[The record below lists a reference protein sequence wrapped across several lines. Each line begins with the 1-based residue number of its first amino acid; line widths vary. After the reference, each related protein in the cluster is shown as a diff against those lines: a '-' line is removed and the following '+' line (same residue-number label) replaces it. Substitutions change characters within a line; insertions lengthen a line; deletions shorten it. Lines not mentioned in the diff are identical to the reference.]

1 MKNLARVSLSPAP
14 LIYISDLNSPA
25 NSAPQGADMKAFNTH
40 METENAE
47 NKTSQETQQD
57 PKMEDNR
64 NLFRRFFCC
73 LCMPRTKDTTSR

>member
-1 MKNLARVSLSPAP
+1 MKTLARVSLSPAP
-14 LIYISDLNSPA
+14 LIYTSDLNSPA
-25 NSAPQGADMKAFNTH
+25 ISAPQGADMKAFNTH